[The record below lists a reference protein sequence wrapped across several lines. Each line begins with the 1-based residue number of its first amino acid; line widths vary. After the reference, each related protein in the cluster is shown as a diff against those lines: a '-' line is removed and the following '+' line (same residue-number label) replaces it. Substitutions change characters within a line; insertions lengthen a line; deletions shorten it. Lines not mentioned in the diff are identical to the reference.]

1 MAVCAESVSAGI
13 GIGNSHLVAME
24 DKNGCWSHIVRTIT
38 KNVEKWGRCGKK
50 FLQRPLFYAILRTLL
65 KNTYVIPSKVPKS
78 RQEFRP
84 VAKESKTYGRKKTKW
99 RRIT

>member
-38 KNVEKWGRCGKK
+38 KNVEKWGVVGKSSCNAPCFMLYYERC
-50 FLQRPLFYAILRTLL
+50 
-65 KNTYVIPSKVPKS
+65 
-78 RQEFRP
+78 
-84 VAKESKTYGRKKTKW
+84 
-99 RRIT
+99 

>member
-65 KNTYVIPSKVPKS
+65 KNTYVDSF
-78 RQEFRP
+78 QG
-84 VAKESKTYGRKKTKW
+84 A
-99 RRIT
+99 